1 MRIQFLPPILILLI
15 LFSFVQFYLPSI
27 VINKILIVPDIFLV
41 LITYISIRYDRD
53 ITMVFAFLCGFLQDF
68 ITQIELI
75 GLLSFTKTITGF
87 LLGNI
92 KYFKFLWTKDI
103 KLIFIFCV
111 YFLHFSVFYYV
122 YFNLVDVSFKTFFQ
136 IILFQA
142 SISFIVLFIIDK
154 FVFDNKLIT

>member
-111 YFLHFSVFYYV
+111 YLLHFSVFYYV

>member
-1 MRIQFLPPILILLI
+1 MRIQNIFLILILII
-15 LFSFVQFYLPSI
+15 LGSCIQFYLPSI
-27 VINKILIVPDIFLV
+27 TIGKILVIPDIILV
-41 LITYISIRYDRD
+41 FITYISIRYDRAV
-53 ITMVFAFLCGFLQDF
+53 TMIFAFVCGFFQDF

-92 KYFKFLWTKDI
+92 KYYKFLWRKKI

-111 YFLHFSVFYYV
+111 YLLHFSIFYYV

-136 IILFQA
+136 IILFQS
-142 SISFIVLFIIDK
+142 SISFIVLFIIDR